1 MAIETSYS
9 WAREQLATL
18 LDRVTNDLEVVII
31 NRRNGKRVAMI
42 DADEYERLME
52 TVHLL
57 RSPKNAERLLKA
69 LEQAQK
75 GEGLKGSAADLRLEV
90 LGGQGQ

>member
-9 WAREQLATL
+9 LAREQLATL

-31 NRRNGKRVAMI
+31 NRRNGKRVVMV

-69 LEQAQK
+69 LKQAQK

-90 LGGQGQ
+90 LGGKGK

>member
-9 WAREQLATL
+9 LAREQLATL

-57 RSPKNAERLLKA
+57 RSPKNAEQLLKA

-75 GEGLKGSAADLRLEV
+75 GEGLKGSTADLRLEV
-90 LGGQGQ
+90 LGGQGK

>member
-9 WAREQLATL
+9 QAREQLATL

-31 NRRNGKRVAMI
+31 KRRSGKRVAII

-69 LEQAQK
+69 LEQAQR
-75 GEGLKGSAADLRLEV
+75 GEGLKGRTADLRREV
-90 LGGQGQ
+90 LGDKGK

>member
-75 GEGLKGSAADLRLEV
+75 GEGLKGGTADLRLEV

>member
-9 WAREQLATL
+9 LAREQLATL

-31 NRRNGKRVAMI
+31 NRRNGKRVAMV

-69 LEQAQK
+69 LKQAQK

-90 LGGQGQ
+90 LGGKGK